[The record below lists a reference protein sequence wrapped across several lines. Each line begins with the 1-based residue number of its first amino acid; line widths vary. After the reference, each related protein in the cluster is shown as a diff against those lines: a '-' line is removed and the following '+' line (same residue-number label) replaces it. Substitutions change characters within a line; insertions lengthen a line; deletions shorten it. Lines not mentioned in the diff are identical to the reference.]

1 MAVGDREMTS
11 FSPLNFYTFAAAR
24 GEFLRPDVRALLA
37 GASVG
42 PFSRVTIWH
51 DGMLQSVPDP
61 KSAGIRKRLDAL
73 LFPEGLP
80 PEREI
85 ARCPR
90 NAIRS
95 ETFAVKRC

>member
-42 PFSRVTIWH
+42 PFFRVTIWH

-61 KSAGIRKRLDAL
+61 KSAAIRKRLDAL

-90 NAIRS
+90 MQSDRKRS
-95 ETFAVKRC
+95 L

>member
-37 GASVG
+37 GAPVG
-42 PFSRVTIWH
+42 PFSRVTIRH
-51 DGMLQSVPDP
+51 GRMLESVPDS
-61 KSAGIRKRLDAL
+61 KSAVTRERMDVL

-80 PEREI
+80 RPD
-85 ARCPR
+85 
-90 NAIRS
+90 
-95 ETFAVKRC
+95 ETKQLDAPGMQSDRKSSL

>member
-42 PFSRVTIWH
+42 PFFRVTIWH
-51 DGMLQSVPDP
+51 DGMLQPVPDP
-61 KSAGIRKRLDAL
+61 KSAVIRKRFDPL

-80 PEREI
+80 RPNQKKPHAPGCNPNGNSRL
-85 ARCPR
+85 
-90 NAIRS
+90 
-95 ETFAVKRC
+95 ET

>member
-42 PFSRVTIWH
+42 PFPRVTIWH

-73 LFPEGLP
+73 LFPEGL
-80 PEREI
+80 
-85 ARCPR
+85 ARPDETKQLEAPGMQSGR
-90 NAIRS
+90 KRS
-95 ETFAVKRC
+95 L